1 MNRKTLVLA
10 VMFGLATAFGC
21 MGAGNGQLQIVH
33 DPFLGRRQGFILYLD
48 PGGFTAVGVNE
59 AQGKY
64 TMEVL
69 VVERGMSGAIAPI
82 GSTAQFVV
90 GNKIL
95 TLASALEAKPITNA
109 TPSTVIT
116 QWKLTFLLDR
126 AQASRFAIGPM
137 TAIKTM
143 VGNQEYQLEITPRD
157 AQQIQHNLQVMTS
170 SASAP
175 PSDNG

>member
-1 MNRKTLVLA
+1 MNRNILVFA
-10 VMFGLATAFGC
+10 VVLGLSTAFGC
-21 MGAGNGQLQIVH
+21 MGAGNGQLQVVH
-33 DPFLGRRQGFILYLD
+33 DPFLGRRQGFILYLE
-48 PGGFTAVGVNE
+48 PEGFTAVGVNE

-69 VVERGMSGAIAPI
+69 VVERGMSAAIAPI

-109 TPSTVIT
+109 TPNTVIT
-116 QWKLTFLLDR
+116 QWKLTFHLDR
-126 AQASRFAIGPM
+126 AQASRFAVGPM

-143 VGNQEYQLEITPRD
+143 VGNQEYQLAITPRD

-170 SASAP
+170 PPAS
-175 PSDNG
+175 SSSNNS